1 MYIDK
6 ETILNL
12 LDSVGPHQLCSLLNE
27 VIHELFSTSHFISI
41 QRLDSSVKSLIKD
54 FLNQTDNDSSVSLN
68 RRKKKLNLQRK
79 SNNKSTQNKTSDF
92 FIFSTDH
99 ESGSSKNSVKSF
111 VVKLDHVKNV
121 ELRDLLLLER
131 QTIGVPKFVVI
142 CLVGENETWENG
154 ILISFCL
161 TKFLTND
168 RKLLEMFTVKLHTLT
183 VTTTSMTLR
192 KGLAQPIMKCQFD
205 TKNDTSNP
213 IQEQTCFDLVKL
225 SHDLLQQMTQRTD
238 YSHGVLMFSTDDSD
252 KLLCIASSNDLFVG
266 EQTVQIQKSIFETH
280 LTSCENSAIYEIE
293 EMTLTNILQN
303 LFNEK
308 RWNLYKSSSKK
319 SCFLMNLGCLP
330 YNYHVQDT
338 NSHLMINTSNNL
350 NINFYLVAYLWSI
363 CTNES
368 SNSVNDCLMNS
379 RNEYSQVNNL
389 LTLYRQELSEACR
402 LRYLFD
408 WNILNQNLRKEMTYF
423 SQIDGES
430 NLYENVADS
439 LKKFINYDSI
449 SIYHFDKNEQEWIEE
464 LKQYPLEKQVLHKRR
479 WSKPSWIFKS
489 LLKQMEV
496 NNHEEIF
503 KSDSVDIITN
513 FINQLDSNVY
523 LIDFSS
529 YGTNLSTIIELSKH
543 DKNDRFSRHD
553 RYLLSHCIT
562 GFLSVLLHQV
572 NLKCDLL
579 VMRNRNEVNTEM
591 VAYHMKVSQDEVTEL
606 ANSKARCLTE
616 LHPDFNKI
624 TFLTRSVQE
633 KDSTEAIMIMFEN
646 LGFITQWNIH
656 RTTLACFIL
665 TVKKNYRTPTYH
677 NWMHAF
683 TVGHM
688 AYLVLTVESQLTNQY
703 LNELERLALF
713 VGALCHD
720 IDHRGFNN
728 SYQMLTKSPLAA
740 LYGHRGSVLEH
751 HHVDQTMRILSLEGC
766 DIFSQMKKEQ
776 YERMRGLLKQI
787 ILATDL
793 CEHIVL
799 MPTIIQMTNQA
810 YNPCNEKHHELFLS
824 LLVTACDLN
833 DQCKNWYNTREAAK
847 LIYHEFFIQGDFEK
861 SQQLTPLPSLDRN
874 KAFIPELQINFLE
887 SIVLPCFKALSS
899 ILPNFQS
906 IINTIEYNQ
915 QIWRMLSKMVEKNEL
930 NDYTNELLFHGQ
942 YDKFIE
948 DYINFTK

>member
-1 MYIDK
+1 MISVKDTITRSDIGVKKQSGIISEEIKKPNQYTPVNIKRINLCLCKKSQLSVSSSRSSSATSSSISPNSVLIPSSDSVSISGLYRNIPDSVNNTDTNDDNSIKHSCTDK
-6 ETILNL
+6 NVSNPRRQLFNKFQLDKPSWFTLNSVRRKRHSDKMIKTRSEFPIVEQTSCTQTILNL

-54 FLNQTDNDSSVSLN
+54 FLNQTDMIHL
-68 RRKKKLNLQRK
+68 K

-161 TKFLTND
+161 TKFLTSD

-293 EMTLTNILQN
+293 E
-303 LFNEK
+303 
-308 RWNLYKSSSKK
+308 
-319 SCFLMNLGCLP
+319 
-330 YNYHVQDT
+330 DT

-408 WNILNQNLRKEMTYF
+408 WNILNQKLIMLYF
-423 SQIDGES
+423 S
-430 NLYENVADS
+430 
-439 LKKFINYDSI
+439 
-449 SIYHFDKNEQEWIEE
+449 
-464 LKQYPLEKQVLHKRR
+464 P
-479 WSKPSWIFKS
+479 
-489 LLKQMEV
+489 
-496 NNHEEIF
+496 
-503 KSDSVDIITN
+503 
-513 FINQLDSNVY
+513 
-523 LIDFSS
+523 
-529 YGTNLSTIIELSKH
+529 
-543 DKNDRFSRHD
+543 
-553 RYLLSHCIT
+553 
-562 GFLSVLLHQV
+562 
-572 NLKCDLL
+572 
-579 VMRNRNEVNTEM
+579 
-591 VAYHMKVSQDEVTEL
+591 
-606 ANSKARCLTE
+606 
-616 LHPDFNKI
+616 
-624 TFLTRSVQE
+624 
-633 KDSTEAIMIMFEN
+633 
-646 LGFITQWNIH
+646 
-656 RTTLACFIL
+656 
-665 TVKKNYRTPTYH
+665 
-677 NWMHAF
+677 
-683 TVGHM
+683 
-688 AYLVLTVESQLTNQY
+688 
-703 LNELERLALF
+703 
-713 VGALCHD
+713 
-720 IDHRGFNN
+720 
-728 SYQMLTKSPLAA
+728 
-740 LYGHRGSVLEH
+740 
-751 HHVDQTMRILSLEGC
+751 
-766 DIFSQMKKEQ
+766 
-776 YERMRGLLKQI
+776 
-787 ILATDL
+787 
-793 CEHIVL
+793 
-799 MPTIIQMTNQA
+799 
-810 YNPCNEKHHELFLS
+810 
-824 LLVTACDLN
+824 
-833 DQCKNWYNTREAAK
+833 
-847 LIYHEFFIQGDFEK
+847 
-861 SQQLTPLPSLDRN
+861 
-874 KAFIPELQINFLE
+874 
-887 SIVLPCFKALSS
+887 
-899 ILPNFQS
+899 
-906 IINTIEYNQ
+906 
-915 QIWRMLSKMVEKNEL
+915 
-930 NDYTNELLFHGQ
+930 
-942 YDKFIE
+942 
-948 DYINFTK
+948 